1 MQIRVFEATKG
12 RSVAIDFG
20 ISYKYWSTLLPKKTD
35 LFSQYGLSKSGKS
48 HFVKARDLS
57 ILRRT
62 KDFTSGKALFL
73 TSLEDNFFV
82 YLLQMFNEII
92 YQVYAVINLVI
103 SSHQGC
109 KKFIALCLNL

>member
-1 MQIRVFEATKG
+1 MF
-12 RSVAIDFG
+12 
-20 ISYKYWSTLLPKKTD
+20 
-35 LFSQYGLSKSGKS
+35 YGLSKSGKS

-62 KDFTSGKALFL
+62 KDFTPGKALFFL

-82 YLLQMFNEII
+82 YLLQKFKEII
-92 YQVYAVINLVI
+92 YLFYTVINLVI

-109 KKFIALCLNL
+109 KKFIALCLTCK